1 MQKNRWSRKFDWV
14 KNDSTYVQQSRT
26 ELYDENRFI
35 AVGDVYFK
43 LNKYLTG
50 VTFNYII
57 SLDDIYN
64 KNNLMTGDGY
74 SIVNMYNEYDVIDRT
89 MKNIISVDIAADTNI
104 DINLQWFQIDDVKLL
119 RRDSTRIKKFAE
131 FVDGQDLSFDK
142 DLLDYLNSNHDCAL
156 YCAGKY
162 NLTKIIERH
171 GNSFRVSSNVVA
183 KVVSEKTYKSKL
195 NKIKSA

>member
-104 DINLQWFQIDDVKLL
+104 DINLQWFQINDVKLL
-119 RRDSTRIKKFAE
+119 PGHLVLLKEQDSQNENDIYI
-131 FVDGQDLSFDK
+131 VDNNF
-142 DLLDYLNSNHDCAL
+142 
-156 YCAGKY
+156 
-162 NLTKIIERH
+162 
-171 GNSFRVSSNVVA
+171 F
-183 KVVSEKTYKSKL
+183 
-195 NKIKSA
+195 

>member
-104 DINLQWFQIDDVKLL
+104 DINLQWFQINDVKLL
-119 RRDSTRIKKFAE
+119 PGHLVLLKEQDSQNENDIYI
-131 FVDGQDLSFDK
+131 VDNNFFLENANILSSREK
-142 DLLDYLNSNHDCAL
+142 
-156 YCAGKY
+156 
-162 NLTKIIERH
+162 
-171 GNSFRVSSNVVA
+171 
-183 KVVSEKTYKSKL
+183 SEKFSCSVKLGKNADKQFFLVNVGESFPTSFEPKYFIEGKSFVG
-195 NKIKSA
+195 